1 MCDTWRC
8 IHTLQFY
15 YFYAK
20 SHDGDIPRMASLVNC
35 LLSGSPLPFTS
46 TFSMGA
52 AAESPTSAA
61 ASSSLLRTAD
71 LSSVLAFS
79 TPEPEMILRR

>member
-1 MCDTWRC
+1 M
-8 IHTLQFY
+8 QSY
-15 YFYAK
+15 YSYAL
-20 SHDGDIPRMASLVNC
+20 SHEGDIPRMASLVSC

-52 AAESPTSAA
+52 AAASPTSLA

-71 LSSVLAFS
+71 LSSALAFS
-79 TPEPEMILRR
+79 ASEPEMILSR